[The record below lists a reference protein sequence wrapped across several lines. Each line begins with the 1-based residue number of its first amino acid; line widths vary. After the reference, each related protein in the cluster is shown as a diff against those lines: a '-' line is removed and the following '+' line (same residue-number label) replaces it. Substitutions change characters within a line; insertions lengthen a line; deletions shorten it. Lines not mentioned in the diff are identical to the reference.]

1 MNDSLN
7 QNIYLDVDRI
17 HLKAASLNDLQHE
30 GNGKSVALPL
40 SEFLCLFQAFG
51 FQSTKLSTSWA

>member
-30 GNGKSVALPL
+30 GNSKSVALPL
-40 SEFLCLFQAFG
+40 SEFLCLFRTFG